1 MMSDFDFEM
10 SGKLEIEANGN
21 EDPLK
26 DILDYDLKS
35 TTSIFVRY
43 PDGRVVSFIRE
54 DRAEWLDRIEK
65 MVRDAFNSPETR
77 DENLY
82 RAQALAKIYQIFEYN
97 GSTIERSGK
106 DEQ

>member
-1 MMSDFDFEM
+1 MSDFDFEM
-10 SGKLEIEANGN
+10 SGKLEIEENGN

-26 DILDYDLKS
+26 DILDYELKS

-54 DRAEWLDRIEK
+54 DRAGWLDEIENIA
-65 MVRDAFNSPETR
+65 REAFSDPDTR
-77 DENLY
+77 DINLY

-106 DEQ
+106 DE

>member
-1 MMSDFDFEM
+1 MMSDFDFEV

-54 DRAEWLDRIEK
+54 DRAEWLNEIEK
-65 MVRDAFNSPETR
+65 IARDAFDNPDTLSI
-77 DENLY
+77 NLY

-106 DEQ
+106 DE